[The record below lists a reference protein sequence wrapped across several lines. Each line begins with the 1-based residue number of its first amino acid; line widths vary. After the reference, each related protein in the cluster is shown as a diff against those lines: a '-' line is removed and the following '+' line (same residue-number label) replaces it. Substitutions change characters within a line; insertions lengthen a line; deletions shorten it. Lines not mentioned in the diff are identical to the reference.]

1 MGRRFVPFRMT
12 RRNDA
17 AQAEA
22 DGHSEVAW
30 KAMTAIE
37 ADESD
42 RWNDIEE
49 HWLRVQ
55 DHDAKRWK
63 YFAK

>member
-1 MGRRFVPFRMT
+1 MRKAASSRDT
-12 RRNDA
+12 RRAEGTGLSESRSDA
-17 AQAEA
+17 
-22 DGHSEVAW
+22 AW
-30 KAMTAIE
+30 KAMTDVD

-49 HWLRVQ
+49 HLFTERQ
-55 DHDAKRWK
+55 DPKRWK